1 MRFLYAVFLA
11 SVLTIAGCSNGSS
24 GSSGSSGGG
33 TVLAQSG
40 YTNASLTG
48 TYAFSI
54 VAPFNGSG
62 PFYDEVGTI
71 TFDGNGHITGGSGT
85 AYLAGT
91 PAVSCSSTNFT
102 GSYSVQTSGAGSG
115 TLSDTISGTGCS
127 TGALTNLPVAF
138 QVAASGATIE
148 FGSAGGNTQ
157 VFAGSATK
165 Q

>member
-1 MRFLYAVFLA
+1 MRKLIAVFVA
-11 SVLTIAGCSNGSS
+11 SPLLLILGACSS
-24 GSSGSSGGG
+24 GSGGQNSG

-40 YTNASLTG
+40 YTNASVTG

-54 VAPFNGSG
+54 VAPYNGSG
-62 PFYDEVGTI
+62 AFYDEIGTI

-85 AYLAGT
+85 AYFA
-91 PAVSCSSTNFT
+91 ASSTSCASTNLNGT
-102 GSYSVQTSGAGSG
+102 YSVQTSGAGSG
-115 TLSDTISGTGCS
+115 TLSSTVTGTGC
-127 TGALTNLPVAF
+127 TGGLSSLPIAF

-148 FGSAGGNTQ
+148 FGSAAGSTQ

>member
-1 MRFLYAVFLA
+1 MKKLITVVVATPLLL
-11 SVLTIAGCSNGSS
+11 VLSAC
-24 GSSGSSGGG
+24 SSGSSGGQNSG

-54 VAPFNGSG
+54 VAPFNGGG

-85 AYLAGT
+85 AYFTGT
-91 PAVSCSSTNFT
+91 PSACTSTNLSGT
-102 GSYSVQTSGAGSG
+102 YSVQTSGAGNG
-115 TLSDTISGTGCS
+115 TLSDTLSGTGCIGGLIS
-127 TGALTNLPVAF
+127 LPIAF
-138 QVAASGATIE
+138 QVASSGTTIE
-148 FGSAGGNTQ
+148 FGSAAGSTQ
-157 VFAGSATK
+157 IFAGSAVK